1 MHMLTNRQLVQRH
14 KFYPGETEYRESK
27 ITMKGWLWEG
37 ESTPLQNFF
46 NNIDSKCSDLVHRAL
61 KRQANK
67 FNRNYAIRREQKLA
81 NSTSDEPENRS
92 D

>member
-46 NNIDSKCSDLVHRAL
+46 
-61 KRQANK
+61 Q
-67 FNRNYAIRREQKLA
+67 
-81 NSTSDEPENRS
+81 
-92 D
+92 